1 VKAVYE
7 QQERV
12 MRGRA
17 LLQRVGEFA
26 RKEITLALP
35 AAQRAA
41 SHGMQAF
48 FKKFSEEYANERKKV
63 KSGGDVRSRFGHQG
77 RR

>member
-1 VKAVYE
+1 
-7 QQERV
+7 
-12 MRGRA
+12 MRGRV

-48 FKKFSEEYANERKKV
+48 FKKFSEEYVNERKKQN
-63 KSGGDVRSRFGHQG
+63 SSEGVRSRFGPQG